1 MSNTQY
7 NPQSPQGQDGAQG
20 YQTPNAQPQ
29 PTGMSPEASFFR
41 WIRESH
47 VERTNNR
54 VIAGVCGAIAREL
67 GWNVTLVRVL
77 MVVAFFCGGFGAVLY
92 GISWLLLPDEFD
104 HRILLEEA
112 IDGHWD
118 WSFVGVILCILIGGF
133 SGFGFFWWGSWS
145 VNVGAFLFAAL
156 AFFLLVDNGRRRF
169 AAQSG
174 APGGPMSGPGSAP
187 MTPPANMPYGG
198 AMPANGPASAAA
210 APSTPPQS
218 GHPFPADMYMSGGE
232 PVDTAPAYA
241 AAAPQPSAPQRPVQ
255 PSTPAPAAAVPTY
268 AAPAPAPRPDRLKTA
283 RRKPAGPALVLLV
296 LGLIIVSM
304 SICSFAVRGLSFASS
319 LQPGVLYAGVV
330 CAVIGVIIIV
340 LGCSG
345 RRTGGLHPFAWI
357 AMFVACCMMV
367 VGGAWTAVNVYKHS
381 IDHDY
386 TSISLAGGNVELTSS
401 ADDLRKLEPG
411 IAVTGNSYRHN
422 QLSVNLSETKKHTVW
437 LNDGHPGTSTC
448 PTGRIPMTVTNARV
462 VVTIPDGCSWKIESG
477 GANYHT
483 DSIGGPYT
491 IMSRGSRFSDIDI
504 VGWDNDDIVG
514 YSHVRIPGIEVEVG
528 STDDGI
534 NDEDIDEE
542 DIDEDIDDDDTND
555 DTWVTTNDMYF
566 ASRKMADLCTGV
578 SVQDGKV
585 DFASDAN
592 AQMKNL
598 IEHDTYWP
606 CAVSADKAPKEAE
619 LVLEPNVLIS
629 GGVSVR
635 YASQR

>member
-7 NPQSPQGQDGAQG
+7 NPQSPQGQDGAQR

-29 PTGMSPEASFFR
+29 PTGMRPEASFFR

-156 AFFLLVDNGRRRF
+156 AFFLLVDNGRRHF
-169 AAQSG
+169 VAQAG

-198 AMPANGPASAAA
+198 AMPA
-210 APSTPPQS
+210 
-218 GHPFPADMYMSGGE
+218 
-232 PVDTAPAYA
+232 YA
-241 AAAPQPSAPQRPVQ
+241 AAAPQPSAPQRSVQ

-268 AAPAPAPRPDRLKTA
+268 TAPASAPRPDPLKTA
-283 RRKPAGPALVLLV
+283 RRKPAGPVLVLLV
-296 LGLIIVSM
+296 LGLIIASM
-304 SICSFAVRGLSFASS
+304 SICSLAVRGLSFASS

-386 TSISLAGGNVELTSS
+386 TPISLAGGNVELTSS

-411 IAVTGNSYRHN
+411 IAVTGNSYRYN
-422 QLSVNLSETKKHTVW
+422 ELSVNLSETKKHTVW

-542 DIDEDIDDDDTND
+542 DIDDDDTND

-578 SVQDGKV
+578 SVQGGKV

>member
-7 NPQSPQGQDGAQG
+7 NPQSPQGQDGAQR
-20 YQTPNAQPQ
+20 YQAPNAQPR
-29 PTGMSPEASFFR
+29 PTGMRPEASFFR
-41 WIRESH
+41 WIRESR

-169 AAQSG
+169 AAQAG
-174 APGGPMSGPGSAP
+174 APGGPMPGPGPAP
-187 MTPPANMPYGG
+187 MVPSADMPYGG
-198 AMPANGPASAAA
+198 ARPANGPAPTP
-210 APSTPPQS
+210 APSAPSAPTQH
-218 GHPFPADMYMSGGE
+218 GYPFPADMYMSGGE
-232 PVDTAPAYA
+232 PVDTTPAYA
-241 AAAPQPSAPQRPVQ
+241 AAVPQPSAPQPTAHQ
-255 PSTPAPAAAVPTY
+255 PSARTAEPTAVPTY
-268 AAPAPAPRPDRLKTA
+268 TAPAPAPRPDPLKTA
-283 RRKPAGPALVLLV
+283 RRKPAGPALVLFV
-296 LGLIIVSM
+296 LGLIIASM

-319 LQPGVLYAGVV
+319 LQPGVLYAGGV

-381 IDHDY
+381 IDHEY
-386 TSISLAGGNVELTSS
+386 TLISLAGGNVELTSS
-401 ADDLRKLEPG
+401 ADDLRKLERG
-411 IAVTGNSYRHN
+411 IAVTGNGYRHN
-422 QLSVNLSETKKHTVW
+422 QLSVNLSETKQHTVW

-477 GANYHT
+477 GAYYHT

-504 VGWDNDDIVG
+504 VGWDNDDIIG

-528 STDDGI
+528 GTD
-534 NDEDIDEE
+534 
-542 DIDEDIDDDDTND
+542 DEDIDDEDADNED
-555 DTWVTTNDMYF
+555 ANEDTWVTTNDMYF